1 MSDVNIDHIE
11 SLAGPLP
18 KGREWERWCEYTQP
32 LSLPERGKADA
43 ALAEAYAVIE
53 RKHHAVEKLQK
64 REVALEMLAEKWCEH
79 ECVAADCNGCVLAAR
94 DRKESDE

>member
-1 MSDVNIDHIE
+1 MTDAARE
-11 SLAGPLP
+11 YREAGGFTLTSLP

-53 RKHHAVEKLQK
+53 RVNSQRVGEQK
-64 REVALEMLAEKWCEH
+64 AKVRAEHRAEKAE
-79 ECVAADCNGCVLAAR
+79 ADLARRAEEEA
-94 DRKESDE
+94 DHD